1 MQQSRKNTS
10 GSHGPALDLDF
21 KERLGALSNLPEFF
35 SLIWSCNNWLAALN
49 ILLRVI
55 RASLPLAMLYV
66 GKLIIDEIV
75 RISVIASGP
84 AVENPDMSIVTI
96 YVLIELGLAVFSD
109 LLGRGI
115 ALLDSL
121 LGDLVSHEISLRLM
135 HQSAR
140 LDLEC
145 FEDSDFYDKLERARR
160 QASSRIL
167 LMSQVLAQLQDSITV
182 FFLAAALITFNAW
195 LLLLLAI
202 TLIPAFLAET
212 PLTE

>member
-1 MQQSRKNTS
+1 MQQRRKNTS

-21 KERLGALSNLPEFF
+21 KERLGALRNLPEFF

-96 YVLIELGLAVFSD
+96 YV
-109 LLGRGI
+109 
-115 ALLDSL
+115 
-121 LGDLVSHEISLRLM
+121 
-135 HQSAR
+135 
-140 LDLEC
+140 
-145 FEDSDFYDKLERARR
+145 
-160 QASSRIL
+160 
-167 LMSQVLAQLQDSITV
+167 
-182 FFLAAALITFNAW
+182 
-195 LLLLLAI
+195 
-202 TLIPAFLAET
+202 
-212 PLTE
+212 